1 MLRRS
6 AATFAATLLCLVGTA
21 GTAGTAAAA
30 ETGATS
36 LYAPSAVVLSIGR
49 GADAGPVTVLRAATL
64 SCMPGPGGT
73 HPAPEAAC
81 AELTSR
87 FAGNGFDGLLA
98 SPDPDRACPQ
108 HFDPVTVTVDGVWAG
123 TRTSWQHTFSNAC
136 VMGATLNGGEA
147 FAF

>member
-21 GTAGTAAAA
+21 GTAGTAVAA

-36 LYAPSAVVLSIGR
+36 LYPPSAVVLSIGR
-49 GADAGPVTVLRAATL
+49 GADAGPVTVLRATTL

-81 AELTSR
+81 AELASR
-87 FAGNGFDGLLA
+87 FAGDGFDGLLA
-98 SPDPDRACPQ
+98 SPDPDRACPL

>member
-6 AATFAATLLCLVGTA
+6 AAVSAAALLCLAGAVGTA
-21 GTAGTAAAA
+21 EAGS
-30 ETGATS
+30 TS
-36 LYAPSAVVLSIGR
+36 LYAPSAVVLSVGK
-49 GADAGPVTVLRAATL
+49 GDASGPITVLRATTL
-64 SCMPGPGGT
+64 GCAPVPGGT

-81 AELTSR
+81 AELKAG
-87 FAGNGFDGLLA
+87 FAGGGFGGLLA

-108 HFDPVTVTVDGVWAG
+108 HFDPVTVTLDGVWEGA
-123 TRTSWQHTFSNAC
+123 RTSWQHTFSNAC

>member
-6 AATFAATLLCLVGTA
+6 VAISAAVLLCLVGA
-21 GTAGTAAAA
+21 GAA
-30 ETGATS
+30 EAGSTS
-36 LYAPSAVVLSIGR
+36 LYAPSALVLSVGK
-49 GADAGPVTVLRAATL
+49 GDASGPVTVLRATTL
-64 SCMPGPGGT
+64 SCAPVPGGT

-81 AELTSR
+81 AELEGG
-87 FAGNGFDGLLA
+87 FAGGGFDGLLA

-108 HFDPVTVTVDGVWAG
+108 HFDPVTVTLDGVWEG

-136 VMGATLNGGEA
+136 VMGTTLNGGEA